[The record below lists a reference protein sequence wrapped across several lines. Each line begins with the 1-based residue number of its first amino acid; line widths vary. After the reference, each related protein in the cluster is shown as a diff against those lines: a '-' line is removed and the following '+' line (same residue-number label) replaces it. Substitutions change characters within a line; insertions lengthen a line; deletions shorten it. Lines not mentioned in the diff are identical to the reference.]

1 MIIIES
7 NDRTVLMRETIK
19 FNNEFFDYLE
29 IKDFEIKFS
38 NFPEDASNIFVEI
51 IE

>member
-1 MIIIES
+1 MNS
-7 NDRTVLMRETIK
+7 SPSLGIK

-29 IKDFEIKFS
+29 IKDFEVKFS